1 VKGGGAA
8 LCALLLLAG
17 CRFGKAPAVVSPAAS
32 TSAAALP
39 RALPAGV
46 TREDYEYLR
55 RRELRLPVAD
65 VPFSRLRDTFDDA
78 RDGKRVHRAVDIM
91 APKGTPVLS
100 TDAGKILKLRK
111 GGAGGITIYAV
122 DPAEK
127 FVYYYAHLDRYRRG
141 LAEGQAV
148 QKGDTIGYVGTTGN
162 APRNFPHLHF
172 QVTRMPPDRKW
183 WAGVAVDPLPLFMRD

>member
-1 VKGGGAA
+1 MNAGGAV
-8 LCALLLLAG
+8 LCALLLAG
-17 CRFGKAPAVVSPAAS
+17 CRFGKAPAPAAPPAPAVGAPV
-32 TSAAALP
+32 TRP
-39 RALPAGV
+39 LPAGI

-55 RRELRLPVAD
+55 KRELRLPVAD

-100 TDAGKILKLRK
+100 VDAGKILKLRK
-111 GGAGGITIYAV
+111 GGAGGTTIYAV

-141 LAEGQAV
+141 LVEGQAV

-183 WAGVAVDPLPLFMRD
+183 WAGVPLDPLPLFGRE

>member
-1 VKGGGAA
+1 MKAGSAI
-8 LCALLLLAG
+8 LCALLLAG
-17 CRFGKAPAVVSPAAS
+17 CRFGNAPATASPPRPAN
-32 TSAAALP
+32 AAAIP

-46 TREDYEYLR
+46 TRADYEYLR
-55 RRELRLPVAD
+55 NRELRLPVAD
-65 VPFSRLRDTFDDA
+65 VPFSRLRDSFDDA

-100 TDAGKILKLRK
+100 ADAGKILKLRT

-122 DPAEK
+122 DPEEK

-183 WAGVAVDPLPLFMRD
+183 WAGVALDPLPLFRRD

>member
-1 VKGGGAA
+1 VKAGGAI
-8 LCALLLLAG
+8 LCALLLAG
-17 CRFGKAPAVVSPAAS
+17 CRFGKAPTPASRPTPA
-32 TSAAALP
+32 SAAAVA

-46 TREDYEYLR
+46 TREDYEYLLK
-55 RRELRLPVAD
+55 RELRLPVAD

-100 TDAGKILKLRK
+100 VDAGKILKLRK

-122 DPAEK
+122 DAAEK
-127 FVYYYAHLDRYRRG
+127 FVYYYAHLDRYHRG
-141 LAEGQAV
+141 LAEGQPV

-183 WAGVAVDPLPLFMRD
+183 WAGVALDPLPLFRRD